1 LGTEVSRLDDTLRLV
16 GQRIQDVRRQRG
28 ISQTGLA
35 EQLNISPSH
44 MSNIETG
51 RTNFGVD
58 IFKRITEVLQIS
70 ADYLLRSNVPAV
82 TDIYAE
88 EISNLISD
96 CAPSEVEAMKNILKE
111 MKSAF
116 RNVKKADYD

>member
-1 LGTEVSRLDDTLRLV
+1 MSRLDDTLRLV

-116 RNVKKADYD
+116 RNVKKADFD

>member
-1 LGTEVSRLDDTLRLV
+1 MDDTLKLV

-28 ISQTGLA
+28 MSQTDLA

-58 IFKRITEVLQIS
+58 ILKRITEVLQIS
-70 ADYLLRSNVPAV
+70 ADYLLRSNVPAF

-88 EISNLISD
+88 EIADIISG
-96 CAPSEVEAMKNILKE
+96 CAPSEVEAMKNMLKE

-116 RNVKKADYD
+116 RNVKKANSDQ

>member
-1 LGTEVSRLDDTLRLV
+1 
-16 GQRIQDVRRQRG
+16 
-28 ISQTGLA
+28 
-35 EQLNISPSH
+35 
-44 MSNIETG
+44 M
-51 RTNFGVD
+51 
-58 IFKRITEVLQIS
+58 QIS

-116 RNVKKADYD
+116 RNVKKADFD

>member
-1 LGTEVSRLDDTLRLV
+1 MDDTLRLV

-82 TDIYAE
+82 TDI
-88 EISNLISD
+88 
-96 CAPSEVEAMKNILKE
+96 
-111 MKSAF
+111 
-116 RNVKKADYD
+116 